1 MRHNEQMSS
10 CSRLRYL
17 EANPRTSAGWPADRP
32 LAGTLVLLHA
42 FPLGARMWEPQ
53 QALAASG
60 WHVVMPQFRG
70 FDCSTPDGLDAQ
82 SLDDYAADV
91 ADLMQTLS
99 VSRAVIG
106 GLSMGGYV
114 ALALYRRA
122 PALFAGLILADTRA
136 EADSKEARANRTRLI
151 ALAGAAGVS
160 GVADD
165 MLPKLLGA
173 TTQSTQPAIEG
184 RVRALIAANQV
195 GAVQAA
201 LRGMMTR
208 DDSTE
213 LLPSIA
219 VPALVVV
226 GDEDTLTPPA
236 ASETMASALPSAT
249 LVVIPQAGH
258 LSNLEQPQAF
268 NAAVLSFLERCQ

>member
-1 MRHNEQMSS
+1 MSS

-17 EANPRTSAGWPADRP
+17 EANPRTVAGWPADRP
-32 LAGTLVLLHA
+32 LTGTLVLMHA

-53 QALAASG
+53 HVLASAG

-70 FDCSTPDGLDAQ
+70 FDCQTPDGLDAQ
-82 SLDDYAADV
+82 SLDDYAGDV
-91 ADLMQTLS
+91 ADLLQTLS
-99 VSRAVIG
+99 VGRAVIG

-114 ALALYRRA
+114 AFALYRRA
-122 PALFAGLILADTRA
+122 PELFSGLILADTRA
-136 EADSKEARANRTRLI
+136 EADTPAARANRIRLS
-151 ALAGAAGVS
+151 ALTGSGGVAA
-160 GVADD
+160 VADD
-165 MLPKLLGA
+165 MVPTLLGA
-173 TTQSTQPAIEG
+173 TTTSTQPSIAA
-184 RVRALIAANQV
+184 RVRALIALNQP

-208 DDSTE
+208 DDSMS
-213 LLPSIA
+213 LLSSIT

-226 GDEDTLTPPA
+226 GAEDTLTPP
-236 ASETMASALPSAT
+236 SASAAMMAALPDAT

-268 NAAVLSFLERCQ
+268 NAAVRGFLDRM